1 MKRILLHIA
10 SVAFCVMMAACGSGF
25 NQNKA
30 TELLHKQTFTH
41 EEYDELLHLYETG
54 MNDAIEFS
62 KKDDKSLS
70 EKDRNEVLTVF
81 AIGMRLSKDE
91 SNLSAKQKEEFELIN
106 KKGTDAIKN
115 NHVE

>member
-10 SVAFCVMMAACGSGF
+10 SVAFLVMMAACGSGF

-30 TELLHKQTFTH
+30 TELLHKQTITP
-41 EEYDELLHLYETG
+41 EEYDELLQLYETG

-62 KKDDKSLS
+62 KKEDKSMS

-91 SNLSAKQKEEFELIN
+91 SNLSVKQKKEFELIN
-106 KKGTDAIKN
+106 KKGTEAIKK
-115 NHVE
+115 